1 LQPALEKGPGF
12 SHMPSRFYFNLTDGV
27 EEIRDDEGILVS
39 DIQAAL
45 TYAMEVVQELRAED
59 PFSAAEWTGWR
70 LEIADDT
77 GRVVER
83 VSLDD
88 PYSKNASRH

>member
-1 LQPALEKGPGF
+1 M
-12 SHMPSRFYFNLTDGV
+12 SSRFYFNLTNGEDV
-27 EEIRDDEGILVS
+27 IRDDEGILVT

-59 PFSAAEWTGWR
+59 PLATAEWKGWR

-77 GRVVER
+77 GQVIER
-83 VSLDD
+83 ISLDD
-88 PYSKNASRH
+88 PYSKNSSRH